1 MTRLRR
7 LNSSIPILGILLAL
21 TAILRLINVTGSP
34 ARLDDEGTY
43 VAQAYAI
50 TQWGELAHYTYWYDH
65 PPAGWLQLAAWT
77 AITGPELGGNAVAA
91 GRYLMV
97 IFAVITAAL
106 LWCLARRTGLSRWA
120 SVVAV
125 VVYAVSPLAI
135 SLSRTVYLDNLAIAW
150 LVAALVLIC
159 SPRHRLSA
167 MFGAAMCFGV
177 AVLTKE
183 TMLLFVP
190 MVVWLLLTKTVPA
203 TRRYALAVFATVF
216 AMVVSVYILM
226 AVVRGELIPGPGHVS
241 LWQGIKFQLWE
252 RADGGAITQ
261 AGSLKRHTLTE
272 WLQLDPALP
281 ILAVPVA
288 LAGLLVDRLRPFAV
302 GLATLIAIIVRPGYL
317 PVPLI
322 ISALPLTA
330 LLAAGTGEEA
340 LRFLLQSDPSTRPH
354 RLRGP
359 ALAAGALVISIVVSL
374 WLPTYH
380 AVLQTD
386 NDASMQQA
394 QQWIARNVPK
404 GDRLIV
410 DDAIWV
416 DLIRDGRERR
426 DVVWGYK
433 VDSDEQVRAWAPKGW
448 ANYDWIVSTASSRAN
463 VPNAGVLT
471 DAIAHAQPAATFGS
485 GGTRVDV
492 LRVNNFSPN
501 PVPPAAPAF
510 GTQLAARLTDSAN
523 PDALGVLQSRTVDQ
537 RVLAALAV
545 ICAAEPVRL
554 ESIPAI
560 DGEQVAGT
568 ARREMVLTGP
578 RNQLNDLA
586 AFFERQTGP
595 FAVESA
601 AVTSAGLE
609 VRFPLRTKDIG
620 LSSGGGPLQGDPA
633 PLRVADMRRG
643 RPTEQID
650 LVRIDGTPAGS
661 LSANP
666 DANPSAYHAV
676 PAGTYVVTTHAG
688 GHTPVIRQVLT
699 LNPAA
704 SYTLTLFSGAQSG
717 EVTAQ
722 LAPDGPTANAP
733 DGSAVRLVNAAIAQG
748 SVKLE
753 LTPATAG
760 DPIVLAN
767 DAGYGLVTGY
777 AALPGGQY
785 TAIVTANGQQW
796 QQPVDL
802 IGGEPTSFLLTDG
815 PDGPALR
822 PLRDVPD
829 APAALNPPAL
839 TMPTARAA
847 PTAPAEKMHA
857 SARGDQSAI
866 PAVTGVCLG
875 AAIVAL
881 ALVRA
886 LTALARR
893 TQGS

>member
-7 LNSSIPILGILLAL
+7 LNLSIPVLGILLAF
-21 TAILRLINVTGSP
+21 TALLRLINLTGSP

-77 AITGPELGGNAVAA
+77 AITGPDLGGNSVAA

-97 IFAVITAAL
+97 IFAVIAAGL
-106 LWCLARRTGLSRWA
+106 LWCLARRTGMSRWA
-120 SVVAV
+120 SVFALM
-125 VVYAVSPLAI
+125 VYAVSPLAI

-203 TRRYALAVFATVF
+203 TRRYALAVFGTVF
-216 AMVVSVYILM
+216 VMVVSVYILM

-252 RADGGAITQ
+252 RADGGAITE
-261 AGSLKRHTLTE
+261 AGSLKRHTLAE
-272 WLQLDPALP
+272 WLRLDPALP
-281 ILAVPVA
+281 LLAVPFA
-288 LAGLLVDRLRPFAV
+288 LSGLLVERLRAFAA

-322 ISALPLTA
+322 VSALPFTA
-330 LLAAGTGEEA
+330 LLAAGTGEVA
-340 LRFLLQSDPSTRPH
+340 VRYLRTDLSARLQRC
-354 RLRGP
+354 RGP

-374 WLPTYH
+374 WLPTYR

-386 NDASMQQA
+386 GDSSMQQA
-394 QQWIARNVPK
+394 QQWITKNVPK
-404 GDRLIV
+404 SDRLIV

-426 DVVWGYK
+426 DVVWAYK
-433 VDSDEQVRAWAPKGW
+433 VDTDEQVRAWAPNGW
-448 ANYDWIVSTASSRAN
+448 VNYDWIVSTASSRAN
-463 VPNAGVLT
+463 VPKVGVLT

-492 LRVNNFSPN
+492 LRVNNVAPK

-510 GTQLAARLTDSAN
+510 GTQLATRLADSAD
-523 PDALGVLQSRTVDQ
+523 PDALGILQSRTVDQ

-545 ICAAEPVRL
+545 TRAKKPVRL
-554 ESIPAI
+554 EDIPAI
-560 DGEQVAGT
+560 DAEQVAGT
-568 ARREMVLTGP
+568 ARREMVLAGP
-578 RNQLNDLA
+578 RDQLNDLA
-586 AFFERQTGP
+586 AFFQQQAGP
-595 FAVESA
+595 FAVESTA
-601 AVTSAGLE
+601 LTSAGLE
-609 VRFPLRTKDIG
+609 VRFPLRAKDIG
-620 LSSGGGPLQGDPA
+620 LSAGGPPPQGDPA
-633 PLRVADMRRG
+633 MLRVADLRRG
-643 RPTEQID
+643 RPAEVVD
-650 LVRIDGTPAGS
+650 LVRIDGTAAGS
-661 LSANP
+661 LSATG
-666 DANPSAYHAV
+666 DANPSPYHSV
-676 PAGTYVVTTHAG
+676 PAGTYVVVTHAD
-688 GHTPVIRQVLT
+688 GHTPVIRHLLT

-704 SYTLTLFSGAQSG
+704 PYTLTLFSGAESG
-717 EVTAQ
+717 DVTAE
-722 LAPDGPTANAP
+722 LAPDGPPADAP
-733 DGSAVRLVNAAIAQG
+733 SESTVRLVNAASAQG
-748 SVKLE
+748 SVKLA
-753 LTPATAG
+753 LAAGAGG

-777 AALPGGQY
+777 APLPSGQY
-785 TAIVTANGQQW
+785 TAVVTANGRDW

-802 IGGEPTSFLLTDG
+802 VGGEPTSFLLTDG
-815 PDGPALR
+815 LDGPALQ

-829 APAALNPPAL
+829 APVALNPPAL
-839 TMPTARAA
+839 TMPPAGAA
-847 PTAPAEKMHA
+847 PPAPAEKLHA
-857 SARGDQSAI
+857 ISRAGHS
-866 PAVTGVCLG
+866 VSLVVLVCV
-875 AAIVAL
+875 AATIVAL
-881 ALVRA
+881 ALIRA
-886 LTALARR
+886 LNAVAARR
-893 TQGS
+893 QGRR